1 MRRARRLCAGVT
13 LLELLIAVSLLSALS
28 VGILFSLRVG
38 LNAMEKTNSRLLM
51 NRRVLGA
58 QRILEQQ
65 IANLIPAAAQ
75 CQAVPGQLGQSVRF
89 FQGEPATMRFAT
101 AYSIQS
107 AHRGVPVIA
116 EFTVMPG
123 EGGRGV
129 RLVVN
134 EIPFAGPVVAGRSCA
149 GIGVDPASNQ
159 QFIQFRPV
167 EIGPYSYVLADKLAY
182 CRFLYREPP
191 RGEAPERWLP
201 AWPFIAEW
209 PSAIR
214 VERRRSAGC
223 RRGHL
228 SPSGLPPSAWRW
240 RRSRPTRRGC
250 KRCR

>member
-1 MRRARRLCAGVT
+1 MREKRAARNQAGVT

-38 LNAMEKTNSRLLM
+38 LNAMEKTNQRFLM

-75 CQAVPGQLGQSVRF
+75 CAVGPEQRGPSVRF
-89 FQGEPATMRFAT
+89 FQGEPATMRFVT
-101 AYSIQS
+101 SYSIQS
-107 AHRGVPVIA
+107 AARGVPMIA
-116 EFTVMPG
+116 EFTVIPG

-134 EIPFAGPVVAGRSCA
+134 EIPFAGPLVAGRSCA
-149 GIGVDPASNQ
+149 GIGVDPASNR

-167 EIGPYSYVLADKLAY
+167 EIGPYSYVLADRLAY
-182 CRFLYREPP
+182 CRFLYREAP
-191 RGEAPERWLP
+191 RGEAPEQWLP
-201 AWPFIAEW
+201 VWLHIAEW

-214 VERRRSAGC
+214 VEMAPLEADAAS
-223 RRGHL
+223 L
-228 SPSGLPPSAWRW
+228 QSLPVTVPVRVNRDPNVLYATW
-240 RRSRPTRRGC
+240 
-250 KRCR
+250 